1 MEVLKGLLKQELGFL
16 PEGIDTLLERG
27 EWLNLPAKSVLI
39 EAGTINPD
47 VYIVCDGIIKFSD
60 MDGEKERTFAFALP
74 GSMIMSKH
82 SFVMHL
88 QSYYQVDTCC
98 PTTVLRIKEK
108 DFWEVMNQ
116 CHDVA
121 IWALH
126 YAYGELFYQEYKF
139 NNIHNGTAKER
150 FRAILKDRP
159 MIVEKV
165 SQRVIA
171 SYLGI
176 TPEYFSMLKRQIV
189 HE

>member
-1 MEVLKGLLKQELGFL
+1 MEVLKGLLQKELGFL
-16 PEGIDTLLERG
+16 PEGMDSLLERG
-27 EWLNLPAKSVLI
+27 EWLQLPSKHILI
-39 EAGTINPD
+39 EAGRMNPD
-47 VYIVCDGIIKFSD
+47 IYIVYDGIIKFSD
-60 MDGEKERTFAFALP
+60 MDGDKERTFAFALP

-82 SFVMHL
+82 CFVMH
-88 QSYYQVDTCC
+88 QPSYYQIDTCC

-108 DFWEVMNQ
+108 DFWEVMNTS
-116 CHDVA
+116 HSVA

-126 YAYGELFYQEYKF
+126 YAYGELFYQEYKN

-159 MIVEKV
+159 SIIEKV
-165 SQRVIA
+165 PQRIIA

-176 TPEYFSMLKRQIV
+176 TPEYFSVLKRQIV